1 MWMLCYYFFFINIML
16 YIIILYFLFISI
28 NQMMLTLHAWL
39 KMPPPSEDIA
49 GLGEVLNDDCIM
61 IISYLVS
68 RDWNW
73 CSFFC
78 TTWTAIEFPCRPEKS
93 CRPPST
99 NERMRI
105 PSWST
110 PPVQFR
116 QICGVGWTSFLVSEP
131 LSQSFWQGHHHYRNH
146 HNCYHKTIGIIL

>member
-1 MWMLCYYFFFINIML
+1 MLMLCYYYYFFKNIML

-68 RDWNW
+68 RDWN
-73 CSFFC
+73 
-78 TTWTAIEFPCRPEKS
+78 
-93 CRPPST
+93 
-99 NERMRI
+99 
-105 PSWST
+105 
-110 PPVQFR
+110 
-116 QICGVGWTSFLVSEP
+116 
-131 LSQSFWQGHHHYRNH
+131 
-146 HNCYHKTIGIIL
+146 